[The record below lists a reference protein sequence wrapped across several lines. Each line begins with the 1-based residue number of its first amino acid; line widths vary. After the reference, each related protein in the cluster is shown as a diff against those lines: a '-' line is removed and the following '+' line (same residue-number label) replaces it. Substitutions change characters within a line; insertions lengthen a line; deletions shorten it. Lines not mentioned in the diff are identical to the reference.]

1 MAGCTTI
8 SVALKLDGEVKMPKV
23 SVKQLGISAGSNISI
38 SSEGVI
44 SSTASGGGRPVVS
57 TISSNTTI
65 SNPAA
70 SDSWVIYNST
80 SATAISVTLPTA
92 VGISGMRYDIKRSGA
107 GAVTVNT
114 TSAQTIDGLA
124 SVLISSQYANLS
136 VISDNSNWIII

>member
-1 MAGCTTI
+1 
-8 SVALKLDGEVKMPKV
+8 MPKV

-44 SSTASGGGRPVVS
+44 SSTASGGRPTVNS
-57 TISSNTTI
+57 ISSNTTI
-65 SNPAA
+65 SNPGA
-70 SDSWVIYNST
+70 SDSWVIYNS
-80 SATAISVTLPTA
+80 SAATAISVTLPTA
-92 VGISGMRYDIKRSGA
+92 VGISGMRYDIKRSGT

-136 VISDNSNWIII
+136 VVSDNSNWIII